1 MQNKQILSTRPPERE
16 LAPARPRPLAPVQR
30 ALVFD
35 ACHVGVVLRAVLF
48 VETVLGVG
56 ALFGASTLL
65 AWLERLALL
74 TGGAL
79 PATLVWL
86 IAACSLKTLLQR
98 LGTNGQLAA
107 GVLLGALAGLY
118 ACAMLALVGAAGQP
132 PWLAS
137 AASGAL
143 LAAALVAA
151 LVLRARGRTPAA
163 TTARLAELQSRI
175 RPHFLFN
182 TLNSAIALVR
192 AEPAKAES
200 LLEDLSDLFRV
211 ALIEQGESTTLAEEI
226 TLARRYLAI
235 EEVRFGQRLQVQWS
249 LDPRTDNARL
259 PPLLLQ
265 PLVENAVKHGVEPS
279 ARGGQLRVLTEL
291 RGSRVV
297 VRITNT
303 LPSPDSRTH
312 ARIHGLSHGHGIA
325 LANVRA
331 RLALLHDVQG
341 EFSAGVQDGLYQV
354 RITLPA
360 PGAQERAAPSPAS
373 TTPPL
378 RRSRP

>member
-1 MQNKQILSTRPPERE
+1 MQETQILSTLPGDRAATAFTARSS
-16 LAPARPRPLAPVQR
+16 LPAGR

-35 ACHVGVVLRAVLF
+35 ACHAGVVLRAVMF
-48 VETVLGVG
+48 VEVVLAVGVLYG
-56 ALFGASTLL
+56 AESPSDWL
-65 AWLERLALL
+65 ARLALL
-74 TGGAL
+74 TGVAL
-79 PATLVWL
+79 PATLAWL
-86 IAACSLKTLLQR
+86 VAACSLKQVLQH
-98 LGTNGQLAA
+98 LPTTGQYLA
-107 GVLLGALAGLY
+107 GVLLGALAGAG
-118 ACAMLALVGAAGQP
+118 ACGMLVLVGAALQP

-143 LAAALVAA
+143 LAALLVAA

-163 TTARLAELQSRI
+163 TTARLTELQSRI

-192 AEPAKAES
+192 EEPAKAES
-200 LLEDLSDLFRV
+200 LLEDLSDLFRH
-211 ALIEQGESTTLAEEI
+211 ALVEQGEAVTLAEEI
-226 TLARRYLAI
+226 QLARRYLAI
-235 EEVRFGQRLQVQWS
+235 EQVRFGDRLRVQWQ
-249 LDPRTDNARL
+249 LDPRTDAALL

-279 ARGGQLRVLTEL
+279 ARGGKLRVLTEL

-303 LPSPDSRTH
+303 LPESQPAHTTTPR
-312 ARIHGLSHGHGIA
+312 GHGIA

-341 EFSAGVQDGLYQV
+341 EFSAAIEDGLYQV

-360 PGAQERAAPSPAS
+360 PLLPPDKLPSDPS
-373 TTPPL
+373 RRRTRTP
-378 RRSRP
+378 